1 MAVKSILSLVLLSTC
16 ATAYPFAL
24 DADIEARQATPPQ
37 GAGALPLT
45 PPPFDADLQRVS
57 NSGANR
63 FIAPGRNDARGPC
76 PGLNALANHAYLPRN
91 GVATIPQFQYA
102 TNKVFGMA
110 PDLAA
115 SLAVYGA
122 VVDGTLTQWSVAG
135 VPHVGIGGSHGNYEA
150 DSSPLRADLRQYGS
164 NTRLIISQYL
174 NLYNRQPNAA
184 TANYNLEVLRDFRIH
199 RFNESIAKNPV
210 FFYGPFAGNIVTQ
223 AAFTFIY
230 RFMSNKSAE
239 APEGILNQNVLRSF
253 MSIQQQGDR
262 QVWVPGNERIPDNW
276 YKRHPS
282 AEYSIPYFALDIA
295 YIAEQDP
302 RIVLLGCNQGKVNTY
317 NAISPELLTSGA
329 YTTAEIIKNPVCF
342 STQFLAAFLPAA
354 TGLSATALAPLNT
367 LLTSATGALGGCPA
381 IPNANLS
388 AFSFCPGATA
398 YGGPT
403 APVFP
408 GSIQN

>member
-1 MAVKSILSLVLLSTC
+1 MDGGLQ
-16 ATAYPFAL
+16 
-24 DADIEARQATPPQ
+24 ARQTAPPQ
-37 GAGALPLT
+37 GAGALPAV
-45 PPPFDADLQRVS
+45 PPPFDANLQRVS

-115 SLAVYGA
+115 FLAVYGA
-122 VVDGTLTQWSVAG
+122 VVDGTLTQWSIAG
-135 VPHVGIGGSHGNYEA
+135 TPHIGIGGSHGNYEA

-164 NTRLIISQYL
+164 NTRLIMSQFQ
-174 NLYNRQPNAA
+174 NLYNRQPNAR
-184 TANYNLEVLRDFRIH
+184 TANYNLEVLRSFREH

-239 APEGILNQNVLRSF
+239 YPEGILNKDVLKSF
-253 MSIQQQGDR
+253 I
-262 QVWVPGNERIPDNW
+262 WVPGNEKIPNNW
-276 YKRHPS
+276 YKRHPTD
-282 AEYSIPYFALDIA
+282 EYSIPYFATDVF
-295 YIAEQDP
+295 YVVERDP
-302 RIVLLGCNQGKVNTY
+302 RIALIGCNQGKVNTY
-317 NAISPELLTSGA
+317 NAISSELLTSGA
-329 YTTAEIIKNPVCF
+329 YTTAQVLANPVCF
-342 STQFLAAFLPAA
+342 STQFLAAALPSA
-354 TGLSATALAPLNT
+354 TGLSATVLSPLTT

-388 AFSFCPGATA
+388 ALAFCPGATA

-403 APVFP
+403 ASVFP
-408 GSIQN
+408 GSIQS